1 MTSSKHYAE
10 CHFTYT
16 GLRGGDGVG
25 EHAADW
31 LDSCHMGSIGGL
43 RSGER
48 SGRVFQE
55 KLLIL
60 AQVIVWCKL
69 TVHEAPSGNNTMA
82 LTL

>member
-43 RSGER
+43 PSGERR
-48 SGRVFQE
+48 SGRVFQ
-55 KLLIL
+55 KS
-60 AQVIVWCKL
+60 C
-69 TVHEAPSGNNTMA
+69 
-82 LTL
+82 